1 MNRRTVIAIVFAVA
15 AIAIAC
21 GALAVHSGLLAAD
34 NTTVLHVG
42 TRTVRPPMLAPVEG
56 TRARNVILIVG
67 DGMGFT
73 QLSAGRIALRGPD
86 GILWI
91 QTLPSSAIVRTQSA
105 SSLVTDSAAAATAMA
120 TGVRVPNTVVSVD
133 ANGKPLRTLF
143 EKARARGLAAGIVT
157 TTDLTDATPAAFVA
171 HVKSRRDRIEIADQ
185 QSASG
190 IEVMLGGGPEHF
202 LPVARGG
209 RRVRTDLVESMR
221 AAGYTIALEPA
232 ALATPKSGKLLGLF
246 EDTKRP
252 PLSTMT
258 RVALE
263 TLARD
268 PEGFVLLVENE
279 ETDSASHRHELPR
292 LIRGMQELDE
302 AVRIALEFAKA
313 DGRTLVVVT
322 ADHETGGM
330 QLVETKVAGTLGV
343 RWINGKHTA
352 QPVPL
357 FAWGPGAS
365 SFAGE
370 IDNTAIHRLLVE
382 ALGLEAE
389 PPEGRP

>member
-1 MNRRTVIAIVFAVA
+1 MSRRAAIAIVSTVA

-21 GALAVHSGLLAAD
+21 AAFAVHSGLLAAD
-34 NTTVLHVG
+34 HTTVLNVG
-42 TRTVRPPMLAPVEG
+42 PRAVRPPMLAPVAG
-56 TRARNVILIVG
+56 THARNVILIVG

-73 QLSAGRIALRGPD
+73 QLTAGRIALRGPD
-86 GILWI
+86 GILWM

-133 ANGKPLRTLF
+133 AAGKPLRNLF
-143 EKARARGLAAGIVT
+143 EKARARGLAAGVVT

-171 HVKSRRDRIEIADQ
+171 HVKARRDRTEIADQ
-185 QSASG
+185 QSESG
-190 IEVMLGGGPEHF
+190 IEVMLGCGPEHF

-221 AAGYTIALEPA
+221 AAGYSVALEPT
-232 ALATPKSGKLLGLF
+232 ALVTPKSGKLLGLF
-246 EDTKRP
+246 EDTNRP
-252 PLSTMT
+252 PLAAMT

-268 PEGFVLLVENE
+268 PEGFVLLVESE

-292 LIRGMQELDE
+292 LIRGIAELDE

-313 DGRTLVVVT
+313 DGQTLVVVT

-330 QLVETKVAGTLGV
+330 QLVETKLSKTLGV
-343 RWINGKHTA
+343 RWTNGKHTA

-365 SFAGE
+365 GFSGE
-370 IDNTAIHRLLVE
+370 IDNTAIHELIVD

-389 PPEGRP
+389 RPEGTP